1 MVQRHPDLAALGLVR
16 LPRSSA
22 DRNDRRPR
30 LLTERCPL
38 DVGANEDEC
47 ARGCVHA
54 LAVELERRAPALDEI
69 QLFLQVMLLRLV
81 VLVDEPIADL
91 MSCECV
97 DAERRDAEVEPD
109 GSRKDAAV
117 IDLVDLVDPRQRV
130 TAHSAVLL
138 EVVGTPLSASLMSA
152 PRASRKGACQPSP
165 GTAWLNSL
173 SGGSSTRATAHV
185 GGSVCRRSHSVSNSR
200 QSPISWSVT
209 GPSAVNAICGW
220 PTSSTSA
227 SPSITTSAAQSC

>member
-54 LAVELERRAPALDEI
+54 LAVELEGRAPALDEI
-69 QLFLQVMLLRLV
+69 KLLLQIMLLRLV

-91 MSCECV
+91 MSCKGV

-109 GSRKDAAV
+109 GPRKDAAV
-117 IDLVDLVDPRQRV
+117 IDFVDLVDPRHRV
-130 TAHSAVLL
+130 TAHSAVLSQSGGDPLGAQSNRRPGTDRTRTLTRTGTVLRRRGYTRSEVGL
-138 EVVGTPLSASLMSA
+138 ETPL
-152 PRASRKGACQPSP
+152 PSP
-165 GTAWLNSL
+165 APEISRPVPGPDGTR
-173 SGGSSTRATAHV
+173 SGCSTAA
-185 GGSVCRRSHSVSNSR
+185 SPARRSS
-200 QSPISWSVT
+200 
-209 GPSAVNAICGW
+209 
-220 PTSSTSA
+220 
-227 SPSITTSAAQSC
+227 